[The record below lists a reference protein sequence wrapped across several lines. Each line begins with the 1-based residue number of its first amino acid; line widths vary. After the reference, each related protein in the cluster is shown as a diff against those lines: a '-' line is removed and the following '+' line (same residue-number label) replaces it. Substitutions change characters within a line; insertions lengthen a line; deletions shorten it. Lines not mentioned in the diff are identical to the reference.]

1 MLCTLS
7 GEEAAARTCTPGRG
21 AGEPLIQYGARL
33 LRPNGGACS
42 GTLKRIRGPRT
53 DLWYV
58 TGSDMP
64 AAPRLFTPRWMLR
77 PSTALA
83 NRRRF
88 RPSRQAQ
95 RRRHPTPSAGERGGS
110 RAGRAGFRDAVP
122 LSPPWPPEAPRPTG
136 SASFLSLPS
145 FLSVLA
151 TEEQRE
157 SGPAE
162 HVPTELRT
170 RARQGCRSDCLW
182 TRRTSRRT

>member
-1 MLCTLS
+1 MV
-7 GEEAAARTCTPGRG
+7 GNPEE
-21 AGEPLIQYGARL
+21 
-33 LRPNGGACS
+33 NS
-42 GTLKRIRGPRT
+42 GTTHRPLVCDWERHARGSSPLHPT
-53 DLWYV
+53 
-58 TGSDMP
+58 T
-64 AAPRLFTPRWMLR
+64 LR

-122 LSPPWPPEAPRPTG
+122 FSPPWPPEAPRPAG

-145 FLSVLA
+145 FLSFLA

-162 HVPTELRT
+162 HVPT
-170 RARQGCRSDCLW
+170 
-182 TRRTSRRT
+182 